1 MMDMYM
7 LMDTDPD
14 DIELA
19 TAVATFLDDVDAAYD
34 DYEQGYADPD
44 VTLSV
49 IMSHVKALRE
59 AADES

>member
-1 MMDMYM
+1 
-7 LMDTDPD
+7 MDTDSD

>member
-1 MMDMYM
+1 M
-7 LMDTDPD
+7 LMDTDSD

-59 AADES
+59 AADLMSLEIY

>member
-1 MMDMYM
+1 MYM
-7 LMDTDPD
+7 LMDTDSD